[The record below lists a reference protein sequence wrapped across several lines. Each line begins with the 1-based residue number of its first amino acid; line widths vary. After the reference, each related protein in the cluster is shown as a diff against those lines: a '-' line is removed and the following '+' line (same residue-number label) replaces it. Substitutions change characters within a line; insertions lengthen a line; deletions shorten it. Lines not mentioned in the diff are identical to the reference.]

1 VTSPW
6 YSEIWRIALLLAAGW
21 LLGHFVGSP
30 SWGLV
35 AALLAYVLW
44 QLLNLQKLYAWLAD
58 ARNSETPSSG
68 GAWGTVFYRLQ
79 RLDAKHQ
86 EERRASQDLL
96 ERYKLATRAL
106 PEATVTLGAGG
117 EIELINDAAG
127 RLLGLKDP
135 EDLGRPITNL
145 IRIPDFVEFMG
156 KRDYRETLDLPT
168 PVVDGIALSVRV
180 VELNEIGKRLLLA
193 RDISR
198 VRKLEQVRRDF
209 IANVSHE
216 MKSPL
221 TVIKGYAESLL
232 DDCSEHTVKWRKPLT
247 QINQQ
252 TVRLC
257 EIVEDLLQLSNLE
270 TSPDNKALAP
280 VDMPALVSALLEE
293 AIELSKGRHQLDSDV
308 DKELFLLGSFNE
320 LYSAFSNIV
329 FNAVRYTPTGGRVE
343 VRWYRDTAGGAR
355 FEVSDTGPGIAA

>member
-1 VTSPW
+1 M
-6 YSEIWRIALLLAAGW
+6 
-21 LLGHFVGSP
+21 
-30 SWGLV
+30 
-35 AALLAYVLW
+35 
-44 QLLNLQKLYAWLAD
+44 
-58 ARNSETPSSG
+58 
-68 GAWGTVFYRLQ
+68 
-79 RLDAKHQ
+79 
-86 EERRASQDLL
+86 
-96 ERYKLATRAL
+96 
-106 PEATVTLGAGG
+106 
-117 EIELINDAAG
+117 
-127 RLLGLKDP
+127 
-135 EDLGRPITNL
+135 
-145 IRIPDFVEFMG
+145 EFMG
-156 KRDYRETLDLPT
+156 KRDYRETLDLPS
-168 PVVDGIALSVRV
+168 PAVDGIALSVRV

-280 VDMPALVSALLEE
+280 VDMPALVSSLLEE

-329 FNAVRYTPTGGRVE
+329 FNAVRYTPTEGRVE

-355 FEVSDTGPGIAA
+355 FEVSDAGPGIAAEHLPRLTERFYRVDQARSRELGGTGLGLAIVKHVLLRHDARLEVESRLDEGSAFRCTFPRARVCGKTSPRGTAVPRSDRHGQPGDRELA